1 MFESVVDSLGT
12 MTTAEI
18 VRLYEV
24 TKTNLEHI
32 EVELTSRKEAEINI
46 IREEVAKKAEMLG
59 VEIGDIFGDVG
70 RSRPLRKP
78 RQLLAAKY
86 RHPEDP
92 SLTWSGRGVKPV
104 WLKKLIEEGK
114 DPNDFLIDQ
123 GNQAVEDGDFE

>member
-92 SLTWSGRGVKPV
+92 RLTWSGRGVKPV